1 MDDKTAVITGAAS
14 GIGLALA
21 KKLSGQGHRLVL
33 ADVDLGRLKDIKGEV
48 ASKSVLVDCDVSKE
62 SDCEELA
69 RVTRENFGAPQLVF
83 NNGGVINRFAST

>member
-48 ASKSVLVDCDVSKE
+48 DSKSILVDCDVSKE

-69 RVTRENFGAPQLVF
+69 RVTRENFGAPQLLF
-83 NNGGVINRFAST
+83 KIT